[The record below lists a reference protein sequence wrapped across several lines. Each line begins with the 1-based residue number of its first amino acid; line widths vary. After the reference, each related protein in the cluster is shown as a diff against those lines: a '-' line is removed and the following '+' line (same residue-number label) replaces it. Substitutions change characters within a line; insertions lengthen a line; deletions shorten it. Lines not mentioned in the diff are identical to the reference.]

1 MLKKIKNSMF
11 AKFVLSFLIIIA
23 LFAAASYLEY
33 TYTHQVIEMEEE
45 IADMNEF
52 QLQLANLEIDHHLWM
67 ISLYDMFVGG
77 EAPDL
82 GDHTECNLGQW
93 YYNIT
98 PEEYFREPYE
108 AMEEPH
114 THLHRHG
121 QEVVQLFTS
130 GQEEEALRVFNQDIK
145 PDLMLV
151 RENLGEM
158 IQLTEAEIEEMKVE
172 KNEMMELSDTIFYSA
187 TAITLLLAALI
198 AWILTKTTVG
208 PINKLVEQADKV
220 AAGDL
225 RHKVESKKTDE
236 IGVLV
241 TSFNNMIDTL
251 RELVG
256 SIDDNS
262 DAVVTAVKDL
272 NAVSED
278 TGRGSEDIA
287 RSITEVAEGSE
298 NISNEISEVKDVAKQ
313 LNQEGKVL
321 KSNTEESLK
330 MAAESSDSAEKGQQ
344 AIQQAISQLDVV
356 SETVNFA
363 TEAIEKLGKRS
374 KEIGDMVEMIEGIS
388 SQTNLLALNAAIE
401 AARAG
406 EKGRGFSVVA
416 EEVRELAEESSEV
429 TTQIS
434 SLIEDI
440 QSETTATVNSMDTNI
455 EEVNKQIKIINEAGA
470 SLDQMVA
477 ASEKTNKKVK
487 EMRDFAEELDGIID
501 TINNAVDSVG
511 SAVENNSASAEEV
524 SALAEEQSATVEEIS
539 ASADE
544 LENMAKHL
552 QSLIAEFKTEE

>member
-1 MLKKIKNSMF
+1 MF
-11 AKFVLSFLIIIA
+11 AKFALSFLIIIA
-23 LFAAASYLEY
+23 LFAAASYVEY
-33 TYTHQVIEMEEE
+33 YYSHRVIEMEEE
-45 IADMNEF
+45 IMEMQDF
-52 QLQLANLEIDHHLWM
+52 QLELANLEIDHHLWM
-67 ISLYDMFVGG
+67 ISLYDMMIGG
-77 EAPDL
+77 QAPEL

-93 YYNIT
+93 YYNIK
-98 PEEYFREPYE
+98 PEDYFSEPYQ

-121 QEVVQLFTS
+121 QEVVALFTD
-130 GQEEEALRVFNQDIK
+130 GEEEEARRVFNEDVK
-145 PDLMLV
+145 PDLNLV

-158 IQLTEAEIEEMKVE
+158 ISLTEAEIDRMKVE
-172 KNEMMELSDTIFYSA
+172 KNEMMTLSDTIFYSA
-187 TAITLLLAALI
+187 TVITLLLSALI
-198 AWILTKTTVG
+198 AWILTRTTVG

-220 AAGDL
+220 AGGDL

-236 IGVLV
+236 LGVLV
-241 TSFNNMIDTL
+241 QSFNNMIETL
-251 RELVG
+251 RTLVS

-272 NAVSED
+272 NVVSED

-298 NISNEISEVKDVAKQ
+298 NIGREIASVKDVAAQ
-313 LNQEGKVL
+313 LDQEGETLKV
-321 KSNTEESLK
+321 NTEESLK
-330 MAAESSDSAEKGQQ
+330 MADQSAESAEKGQQ

-374 KEIGDMVEMIEGIS
+374 KEIGEMVAMIEGIS

-416 EEVRELAEESSEV
+416 EEVRELAEESSDV

-455 EEVNKQIKIINEAGA
+455 EEVNKQIQIINEAGD

-477 ASEKTNKKVK
+477 ASEKTNKKVR
-487 EMRDFAEELDGIID
+487 EMHQFADHLDEIID

-511 SAVENNSASAEEV
+511 SAIENNSASAEEV

-552 QSLIAEFKTEE
+552 QSLIEEFEVE

>member
-1 MLKKIKNSMF
+1 MLKKIKGSMF
-11 AKFVLSFLIIIA
+11 AKFVLSFLMIILIFGAA
-23 LFAAASYLEY
+23 LYIEY
-33 TYTHQVIEMEEE
+33 YYTHQVMDLEEE
-45 IADMNEF
+45 IIEMNNF
-52 QLQLANLEIDHHLWM
+52 QEKLMSLEIDHLVWM
-67 ISLYDMFVGG
+67 SSLYEMMIGG
-77 EAPDL
+77 EAPQL

-93 YYNIT
+93 YYEIT
-98 PEEYFREPYE
+98 PEDYFREPYQ

-114 THLHRHG
+114 THLHSHG
-121 QEVVQLFTS
+121 KEVVGLYTN
-130 GQEEEALRVFNQDIK
+130 GEEEEALRVFNEEIK
-145 PDLMLV
+145 PDLTLV
-151 RENLGEM
+151 QENLEE
-158 IQLTEAEIEEMKVE
+158 IIDLTEAEIDELEVE
-172 KNEMMELSDTIFYSA
+172 KNSVMALSERIIIA
-187 TAITLLLAALI
+187 AAAAAILLSALI
-198 AWILTKTTVG
+198 AWLLTRTTVG
-208 PINKLVEQADKV
+208 PINQLVEQVEKV

-225 RHKVESKKTDE
+225 RNKVESNKTDE
-236 IGVLV
+236 LGVLV
-241 TSFNNMIDTL
+241 SAFNNMIETL
-251 RELVG
+251 RTLVS
-256 SIDDNS
+256 SIEDNS

-272 NAVSED
+272 NVVSED

-298 NISNEISEVKDVAKQ
+298 NIGREIANVKDVASE
-313 LNQEGKVL
+313 LDQEGETL
-321 KSNTEESLK
+321 KLNTEQSLK
-330 MAAESSDSAEKGQQ
+330 MADQSAASAEKGQQ

-374 KEIGDMVEMIEGIS
+374 REIGEMVEMIEGIS

-416 EEVRELAEESSEV
+416 EEVRELAEESSDV

-455 EEVNKQIKIINEAGA
+455 EEVNKQIQIINEAGD
-470 SLDQMVA
+470 SLDNMVA

-487 EMRDFAEELDGIID
+487 EMHEFADHLDEIID

-511 SAVENNSASAEEV
+511 SAIENNSASAEEV

-552 QSLIAEFKTEE
+552 QSLIEEFEVK

>member
-1 MLKKIKNSMF
+1 MLKKIKGSMF

-23 LFAAASYLEY
+23 LFAAASYVEY
-33 TYTHQVIEMEEE
+33 YYSHRVIELEEE
-45 IADMNEF
+45 IMEMQDF
-52 QLQLANLEIDHHLWM
+52 QLELANLEIDHHLWM
-67 ISLYDMFVGG
+67 ISLYEMMIGG
-77 EAPDL
+77 PAPEL

-98 PEEYFREPYE
+98 PEDYFREAYE
-108 AMEEPH
+108 EMEEPH
-114 THLHRHG
+114 TQLHSHG
-121 QEVVQLFTS
+121 QEVVALFTN
-130 GQEEEALRVFNQDIK
+130 GQEDQAERLLNEEVK
-145 PDLMLV
+145 PDLELV

-158 IQLTEAEIEEMKVE
+158 ISLTEAEIDQMKVE
-172 KNEMMELSDTIFYSA
+172 KNEMMAFSDTIFYSA
-187 TAITLLLAALI
+187 TVITLLLSALI
-198 AWILTKTTVG
+198 AWLLTRTTVG

-220 AAGDL
+220 AKGDL
-225 RHKVESKKTDE
+225 RHKIESNKTDE
-236 IGVLV
+236 LGVLV
-241 TSFNNMIDTL
+241 SSFNNMIDTL
-251 RELVG
+251 RTLVS

-262 DAVVTAVKDL
+262 EAVVTAVKDL
-272 NAVSED
+272 NVVSED

-298 NISNEISEVKDVAKQ
+298 NIGREIENVKNVASR
-313 LNQEGKVL
+313 LDQEGETL
-321 KSNTEESLK
+321 KANTEESLK
-330 MAAESSDSAEKGQQ
+330 MADESAESAEKGQE
-344 AIQQAISQLDVV
+344 AIQQAISQLDIV

-374 KEIGDMVEMIEGIS
+374 KEIGEMVEMIEGIS

-416 EEVRELAEESSEV
+416 EEVRELAEESSDV

-455 EEVNKQIKIINEAGA
+455 EEVNKQIRIINEAGD
-470 SLDQMVA
+470 SLDKMVN
-477 ASEKTNKKVK
+477 ASEKTNKKVR
-487 EMRDFAEELDGIID
+487 EMHEFADHLDDIID

-511 SAVENNSASAEEV
+511 SAIENNSASAEEV

-552 QSLIAEFKTEE
+552 QSLIEEFEVE

>member
-1 MLKKIKNSMF
+1 MF
-11 AKFVLSFLIIIA
+11 AKFALSFLIIIA
-23 LFAAASYLEY
+23 LFAAASYVEY
-33 TYTHQVIEMEEE
+33 YYSHRVIEMEEE
-45 IADMNEF
+45 IMEMQDF
-52 QLQLANLEIDHHLWM
+52 QLELANLEIDHHLWM
-67 ISLYDMFVGG
+67 ISLYDMMIGG
-77 EAPDL
+77 PAPEL

-98 PEEYFREPYE
+98 PEDYFSEPYQ

-121 QEVVQLFTS
+121 QEVVALFTD
-130 GQEEEALRVFNQDIK
+130 GEEEEARRVFNEDIK
-145 PDLMLV
+145 PDLNLV

-158 IQLTEAEIEEMKVE
+158 ISLTEAEIDRMKVE
-172 KNEMMELSDTIFYSA
+172 KNEMMTLSDTIFYSA
-187 TAITLLLAALI
+187 TVIMLLLSALI
-198 AWILTKTTVG
+198 AWILTRTTVG

-220 AAGDL
+220 AGGDL

-236 IGVLV
+236 LGVLV
-241 TSFNNMIDTL
+241 QSFNNMIETL
-251 RELVG
+251 RTLVS

-272 NAVSED
+272 NVVSED

-298 NISNEISEVKDVAKQ
+298 NIGREIASVKDVAAQ
-313 LNQEGKVL
+313 LDQEGETLKV
-321 KSNTEESLK
+321 NTEESLK
-330 MAAESSDSAEKGQQ
+330 MADQSAESAEKGQQ

-374 KEIGDMVEMIEGIS
+374 KEIGEMVAMIEGIS

-416 EEVRELAEESSEV
+416 EEVRELAEESSDV

-455 EEVNKQIKIINEAGA
+455 EEVNKQIQIINEAGD

-477 ASEKTNKKVK
+477 ASEKTNKKVR
-487 EMRDFAEELDGIID
+487 EMHQFADHLDEIID

-511 SAVENNSASAEEV
+511 SAIENNSASAEEV

-552 QSLIAEFKTEE
+552 QSLIEEFEVE

>member
-1 MLKKIKNSMF
+1 M
-11 AKFVLSFLIIIA
+11 
-23 LFAAASYLEY
+23 
-33 TYTHQVIEMEEE
+33 
-45 IADMNEF
+45 
-52 QLQLANLEIDHHLWM
+52 
-67 ISLYDMFVGG
+67 
-77 EAPDL
+77 
-82 GDHTECNLGQW
+82 
-93 YYNIT
+93 T
-98 PEEYFREPYE
+98 PEDYFREPYE

-114 THLHRHG
+114 RNLHRHG
-121 QEVVQLFTS
+121 QEVVTLFTS
-130 GQEEEALRVFNQDIK
+130 GEQEESLRVFNQDIK
-145 PDLMLV
+145 PNLMLV

-158 IQLTEAEIEEMKVE
+158 IQLTEAEIEEMNVE
-172 KNEMMELSDTIFYSA
+172 KNEMMELSDLIFYSV
-187 TAITLLLAALI
+187 TVITLLLAALI

-208 PINKLVEQADKV
+208 PINQLVEQADKV

-225 RHKVESKKTDE
+225 RNKVQSKKTDE
-236 IGVLV
+236 LGTLV
-241 TSFNNMIDTL
+241 GAFNKMIDTL
-251 RELVG
+251 RDLVNN
-256 SIDDNS
+256 IDDNS

-287 RSITEVAEGSE
+287 RSITEVAESSSE
-298 NISNEISEVKDVAKQ
+298 IGNEIAEVKNVAKQ
-313 LNQEGKVL
+313 LNQEGKTL
-321 KSNTEESLK
+321 KANTEESLK
-330 MAAESSDSAEKGQQ
+330 MADQSAESAEMGQK
-344 AIQQAISQLDVV
+344 AIRQAISQLDVV

-374 KEIGDMVEMIEGIS
+374 QEIGQMVEMIEGIS

-455 EEVNKQIKIINEAGA
+455 EEVNKQIQIINEAGD
-470 SLDQMVA
+470 SLDQMVT

-487 EMRDFAEELDGIID
+487 EMHQFADHLDEIID

-511 SAVENNSASAEEV
+511 SAIENNSASAEEV

-552 QSLIAEFKTEE
+552 QSLIKNFEVK

>member
-1 MLKKIKNSMF
+1 MF
-11 AKFVLSFLIIIA
+11 AKFALSFLIIIA
-23 LFAAASYLEY
+23 LFAAASYVEY
-33 TYTHQVIEMEEE
+33 YYSHRVIELEEE
-45 IADMNEF
+45 IMEMQDF
-52 QLQLANLEIDHHLWM
+52 QLELANLEIDHHLWM
-67 ISLYDMFVGG
+67 ISLYDMMIGG
-77 EAPDL
+77 PAPEL

-98 PEEYFREPYE
+98 PEDYFSEPYQ

-121 QEVVQLFTS
+121 QEVVALFTD
-130 GQEEEALRVFNQDIK
+130 GEEEEARRVFNEDIK
-145 PDLMLV
+145 PDLNLV

-158 IQLTEAEIEEMKVE
+158 ISLTEAEIDRMKVE
-172 KNEMMELSDTIFYSA
+172 KNEMMTLSDTIFYSA
-187 TAITLLLAALI
+187 TVIMLLLSALI
-198 AWILTKTTVG
+198 AWILTRTTVG

-220 AAGDL
+220 AGGDL

-236 IGVLV
+236 LGVLV
-241 TSFNNMIDTL
+241 QSFNNMIETL
-251 RELVG
+251 RTLVS

-272 NAVSED
+272 NVVSED

-298 NISNEISEVKDVAKQ
+298 NIGREIASVKDVAAQ
-313 LNQEGKVL
+313 LDQEGETLKV
-321 KSNTEESLK
+321 NTEESLK
-330 MAAESSDSAEKGQQ
+330 MADQSAESAEKGQQ

-374 KEIGDMVEMIEGIS
+374 KEIGEMVAMIEGIS

-416 EEVRELAEESSEV
+416 EEVRELAEESSDV

-455 EEVNKQIKIINEAGA
+455 EEVNKQIQIINEAGD

-477 ASEKTNKKVK
+477 ASEKTNKKVR
-487 EMRDFAEELDGIID
+487 EMHQFADHLDEIID

-511 SAVENNSASAEEV
+511 SAIENNSASAEEV

-552 QSLIAEFKTEE
+552 QSLIEEFEVE

>member
-1 MLKKIKNSMF
+1 LLKKIKESMF
-11 AKFVLSFLIIIA
+11 AKFALSFLIIIV
-23 LFAAASYLEY
+23 LFAAASYVEY
-33 TYTHQVIEMEEE
+33 YYSHRVIEMEEE
-45 IADMNEF
+45 VMEMQDF
-52 QLQLANLEIDHHLWM
+52 QLELSNLEIDHHLWM
-67 ISLYDMFVGG
+67 ISLYDMMIGG
-77 EAPDL
+77 PAPEL

-93 YYNIT
+93 YYNIS
-98 PEEYFREPYE
+98 PEDYFREAYE

-114 THLHRHG
+114 RHLHKHG
-121 QEVVQLFTS
+121 QEVVALYTA
-130 GQEEEALRVFNQDIK
+130 GQEEEARRIFNEDIK
-145 PDLMLV
+145 PDLNLV
-151 RENLGEM
+151 RENLGE
-158 IQLTEAEIEEMKVE
+158 IIHLTEGEIDQLKVE
-172 KNEMMELSDTIFYSA
+172 KDEMMAFSDTIFYSA
-187 TAITLLLAALI
+187 TLITLLLSALI
-198 AWILTKTTVG
+198 AWLLTRTTVG
-208 PINKLVEQADKV
+208 PINQLVEQADKV
-220 AAGDL
+220 AKGDL

-236 IGVLV
+236 LGVLV
-241 TSFNNMIDTL
+241 SSFNNMIETL
-251 RELVG
+251 RTLVS
-256 SIDDNS
+256 SIEDNS

-272 NAVSED
+272 NVVSED

-298 NISNEISEVKDVAKQ
+298 NIGREIANVKDVAGE
-313 LNQEGKVL
+313 LNQEGKTL
-321 KSNTEESLK
+321 KNNTEESLEL
-330 MAAESSDSAEKGQQ
+330 ADESARSAENGQQ

-374 KEIGDMVEMIEGIS
+374 KEIGEMVAMIEGIS

-416 EEVRELAEESSEV
+416 EEVRELAEESSDV

-455 EEVNKQIKIINEAGA
+455 EEVNKQIQIINEAGD
-470 SLDQMVA
+470 SLDKMVR

-487 EMRDFAEELDGIID
+487 EMHEFADHLDDIID
-501 TINNAVDSVG
+501 TINGAVDSVG
-511 SAVENNSASAEEV
+511 SAIENNSASAEEV

-552 QSLIAEFKTEE
+552 QSLIEEFEVN

>member
-1 MLKKIKNSMF
+1 MLKKIKGSMF
-11 AKFVLSFLIIIA
+11 AKFVLSFLVIII
-23 LFAAASYLEY
+23 LFAAASYVEY
-33 TYTHQVIEMEEE
+33 YYSHQVIEMEEE
-45 IADMNEF
+45 IMEMQDF
-52 QLQLANLEIDHHLWM
+52 QLELAQLEIDHHLWM
-67 ISLYDMFVGG
+67 ISLYEMMIGG
-77 EAPDL
+77 PAPEL

-98 PEEYFREPYE
+98 PPEYLEEPYQ
-108 AMEEPH
+108 ALEEPH
-114 THLHRHG
+114 AELHKYG
-121 QEVVQLFTS
+121 QEVVALFTS
-130 GQEEEALRVFNQDIK
+130 GQQEEARRVFREEIK
-145 PDLMLV
+145 PNLNLV

-158 IQLTEAEIEEMKVE
+158 IHLAEAEIEELKAE
-172 KNEMMELSDTIFYSA
+172 KEDMMAFSDTIFYSA
-187 TAITLLLAALI
+187 SIITLLLSALI
-198 AWILTKTTVG
+198 AWILTRTTVG
-208 PINKLVEQADKV
+208 PINQLVEQADKV

-225 RHKVESKKTDE
+225 RNKVQSKKTDE
-236 IGVLV
+236 LGTLV
-241 TSFNNMIDTL
+241 TAFNKMIETL
-251 RELVG
+251 RNLVNN
-256 SIDDNS
+256 IDDNT

-287 RSITEVAEGSE
+287 RSITEVAESSSE
-298 NISNEISEVKDVAKQ
+298 IGNEIAEVKNVAKQ
-313 LNQEGKVL
+313 LNQEGKIL
-321 KSNTEESLK
+321 KTNTEESLK
-330 MAAESSDSAEKGQQ
+330 MADQSAESAEMGQK

-374 KEIGDMVEMIEGIS
+374 QEIGQMVEMIEGIS

-455 EEVNKQIKIINEAGA
+455 EEVNRQIRIINEAGD
-470 SLDQMVA
+470 SLDQMVS
-477 ASEKTNKKVK
+477 ASEKTNKKIK
-487 EMRDFAEELDGIID
+487 EMHQFADHLDEIID

-511 SAVENNSASAEEV
+511 SAIENNSASAEEV

-552 QSLIAEFKTEE
+552 QSLIKNFEVK

>member
-1 MLKKIKNSMF
+1 MFKKIKGSMF

-23 LFAAASYLEY
+23 LFAAASYVEY
-33 TYTHQVIEMEEE
+33 YYSHQVIEMERE
-45 IADMNEF
+45 IMEMQDF
-52 QLQLANLEIDHHLWM
+52 QLELANLEIDHHLWM
-67 ISLYDMFVGG
+67 ISLYDMMIGG
-77 EAPDL
+77 PAPEL

-98 PEEYFREPYE
+98 PEDYFSEPYQ

-114 THLHRHG
+114 THLHKYG
-121 QEVVQLFTS
+121 QEVVALFTD
-130 GQEEEALRVFNQDIK
+130 GQEEEAERVFNEDIK
-145 PDLMLV
+145 PALNLV
-151 RENLGEM
+151 RDKLGE
-158 IQLTEAEIEEMKVE
+158 IISLTEAEIDQMKVE
-172 KNEMMELSDTIFYSA
+172 KDELLAFSDTVFYSA
-187 TAITLLLAALI
+187 TVITLLLSALI

-208 PINKLVEQADKV
+208 PINQLVEQADKA

-225 RHKVESKKTDE
+225 RNKVESKKTDE
-236 IGVLV
+236 LGVLV
-241 TSFNNMIDTL
+241 TAFNNMIETL
-251 RELVG
+251 RTLVG
-256 SIDDNS
+256 SIEDNS

-272 NAVSED
+272 NVVSED

-298 NISNEISEVKDVAKQ
+298 EIANEISEVKNVAKE
-313 LNQEGKVL
+313 LNQEGKTL
-321 KSNTEESLK
+321 KRNTEESLE
-330 MAAESSDSAEKGQQ
+330 MADLSAESAEKGQQ
-344 AIQQAISQLDVV
+344 AIRQAINQLDVV

-374 KEIGDMVEMIEGIS
+374 KEIGEMVAMIEGIS

-416 EEVRELAEESSEV
+416 EEVRELAEESSDV

-455 EEVNKQIKIINEAGA
+455 EEVNKQIKIINEAGD
-470 SLDQMVA
+470 SLDNMVA
-477 ASEKTNKKVK
+477 ASEKTNKKVR
-487 EMRDFAEELDGIID
+487 EMHQFADHLDEIID

-552 QSLIAEFKTEE
+552 QSLIEEFEVK

>member
-1 MLKKIKNSMF
+1 MLKKIKGSMF
-11 AKFVLSFLIIIA
+11 AKFALSFLIIIA
-23 LFAAASYLEY
+23 LFAAASYIEY
-33 TYTHQVIEMEEE
+33 YYSHQVIEMEEE
-45 IADMNEF
+45 IMEMQDF
-52 QLQLANLEIDHHLWM
+52 QLELANLEIDHHLWM
-67 ISLYDMFVGG
+67 ISLYDMMIGG
-77 EAPDL
+77 PAPEL

-98 PEEYFREPYE
+98 PEDYFREPYE

-121 QEVVQLFTS
+121 QEVVALFTD
-130 GQEEEALRVFNQDIK
+130 GQEEEARRVFNEDIK
-145 PDLMLV
+145 PDLNLV

-158 IQLTEAEIEEMKVE
+158 ISLTEAEIDRLKVE
-172 KNEMMELSDTIFYSA
+172 KDEMMAFSDTIFYSA
-187 TAITLLLAALI
+187 TVITLLLSALI
-198 AWILTKTTVG
+198 AWLLTRTTVG
-208 PINKLVEQADKV
+208 PINKLVEQANKV
-220 AAGDL
+220 ADGDL

-236 IGVLV
+236 LGVLV
-241 TSFNNMIDTL
+241 QSFNNMIETL
-251 RELVG
+251 RTLVG
-256 SIDDNS
+256 SIEDNS

-272 NAVSED
+272 NVVSED

-298 NISNEISEVKDVAKQ
+298 NIGREIASVKDVAAQ
-313 LNQEGKVL
+313 LDQEGETL
-321 KSNTEESLK
+321 KLNTEESLK
-330 MAAESSDSAEKGQQ
+330 MADQSAESAEKGQQ

-374 KEIGDMVEMIEGIS
+374 REIGEMVAMIEGIS

-416 EEVRELAEESSEV
+416 EEVRELAEESSDV

-455 EEVNKQIKIINEAGA
+455 EEVNKQIQIINEAGD
-470 SLDQMVA
+470 SLDQMVT
-477 ASEKTNKKVK
+477 ASEKTNKKVR
-487 EMRDFAEELDGIID
+487 EMHEFADHLDEIID

-511 SAVENNSASAEEV
+511 SAIENNSASAEEV

-552 QSLIAEFKTEE
+552 QSLIEEFEVE

>member
-1 MLKKIKNSMF
+1 M
-11 AKFVLSFLIIIA
+11 
-23 LFAAASYLEY
+23 
-33 TYTHQVIEMEEE
+33 Q
-45 IADMNEF
+45 DF
-52 QLQLANLEIDHHLWM
+52 QLELANLEIDHHLWM
-67 ISLYDMFVGG
+67 ISLYDMMIGG
-77 EAPDL
+77 PAPEL

-98 PEEYFREPYE
+98 PEDYFSEPYQ

-121 QEVVQLFTS
+121 QEVVALFTD
-130 GQEEEALRVFNQDIK
+130 GEEEEARRVFNEDIK
-145 PDLMLV
+145 PDLNLV

-158 IQLTEAEIEEMKVE
+158 ISLTEAEIDRMKVE
-172 KNEMMELSDTIFYSA
+172 KNEMMTLSDTIFYSA
-187 TAITLLLAALI
+187 TVIMLLLSALI
-198 AWILTKTTVG
+198 AWILTRTTVG

-220 AAGDL
+220 AGGDL

-236 IGVLV
+236 LGVLV
-241 TSFNNMIDTL
+241 QSFNNMIETL
-251 RELVG
+251 RTLVS

-272 NAVSED
+272 NVVSED

-298 NISNEISEVKDVAKQ
+298 NIGREIASVKDVAAQ
-313 LNQEGKVL
+313 LDQEGETLKV
-321 KSNTEESLK
+321 NTEESLK
-330 MAAESSDSAEKGQQ
+330 MADQSAESAEKGQQ

-374 KEIGDMVEMIEGIS
+374 KEIGEMVAMIEGIS

-416 EEVRELAEESSEV
+416 EEVRELAEESSDV

-455 EEVNKQIKIINEAGA
+455 EEVNKQIQIINEAGD

-477 ASEKTNKKVK
+477 ASEKTNKKVR
-487 EMRDFAEELDGIID
+487 EMHQFADHLDEIID

-511 SAVENNSASAEEV
+511 SAIENNSASAEEV

-552 QSLIAEFKTEE
+552 QSLIEEFEVE